1 MDEDRA
7 DADRAFAAKELLEQ
21 IDRDA
26 HPEETARAVD
36 HAIEV
41 VDDAA
46 VLLAD
51 EDCI

>member
-1 MDEDRA
+1 MDEDRS
-7 DADRAFAAKELLEQ
+7 DADRAFAAKELLQQ

-26 HPEETARAVD
+26 HPEETAQVVD